1 MKILI
6 MSWEYPPKNVGGLS
20 NHVYFLSQ
28 SLKNSGH
35 EVHVITCKDETTSFY
50 EEDLGVFVHRV
61 EPYNLETED
70 FIKWAMHLN
79 FAMAEAAS
87 KLINT
92 QGKFDIVHAHD
103 WLSLY
108 SAKFIKWTYNI
119 PLVCTIHAT
128 EHGRNRGIWN
138 DIQKYI
144 SSAEWLLTFE
154 SWKVITCSNYMKE
167 EVKNIFSLPEDK
179 ISVIPNGINKEI
191 FNIEFDKLEF
201 RRKYAQDKEK
211 IIFCIGRHVYEKGI
225 HLLIEASKDVIDNYN
240 DVKFVIAGTGTMT
253 DKLKEQVKSLGVE
266 EKVIFTGYMNDIE
279 KTKIYKISDITVIPS
294 LYEPFGIVALEAM
307 AAGCPLVVSDVGG
320 LKEIV
325 EHGVNGMRAING
337 SKDSIKDNIL
347 ILLKDEELRN
357 KIIKNGY
364 DLISNK
370 YSWDSIAQDTIKL
383 YEKIQEEAK
392 GTEWEVKIQK
402 PKKKAATS
410 RRKKTEKVKDED
422 TKLEPENKT
431 ETKPKTRTRRTKKA
445 VTEEVKN

>member
-1 MKILI
+1 
-6 MSWEYPPKNVGGLS
+6 
-20 NHVYFLSQ
+20 
-28 SLKNSGH
+28 
-35 EVHVITCKDETTSFY
+35 
-50 EEDLGVFVHRV
+50 
-61 EPYNLETED
+61 
-70 FIKWAMHLN
+70 
-79 FAMAEAAS
+79 
-87 KLINT
+87 
-92 QGKFDIVHAHD
+92 
-103 WLSLY
+103 
-108 SAKFIKWTYNI
+108 
-119 PLVCTIHAT
+119 
-128 EHGRNRGIWN
+128 
-138 DIQKYI
+138 
-144 SSAEWLLTFE
+144 
-154 SWKVITCSNYMKE
+154 
-167 EVKNIFSLPEDK
+167 
-179 ISVIPNGINKEI
+179 
-191 FNIEFDKLEF
+191 
-201 RRKYAQDKEK
+201 
-211 IIFCIGRHVYEKGI
+211 
-225 HLLIEASKDVIDNYN
+225 
-240 DVKFVIAGTGTMT
+240 MT

-279 KTKIYKISDITVIPS
+279 KTKMYKISDITVIPS

-392 GTEWEVKIQK
+392 GTEWEVKIEK

-422 TKLEPENKT
+422 TKLASENKT